1 MKVQVR
7 KRGTL
12 PAAGKCERKTEKWTR
27 AVRTMFSPIRTW
39 AESFCVAF
47 SLYSAIPMPK
57 VNWTK
62 DNMKYAF
69 CFFPLVG
76 AAIGLAMMIWLRIC
90 ILLEQPAVF
99 AAGAAA
105 LPVLL
110 TGGIHMDGFCD
121 AMDAMGSHGGPEKR
135 LEIMK
140 DSRSGAFAIMGCALY
155 ILMSYALWRAFYEY
169 PTGAVC
175 FVFVLSRALSGL
187 GVTRFPCA
195 KGSGLAASFSSAAE
209 KRTVTAVLCVYAA
222 MSVLWMG
229 AFTPVGAVLC
239 ITAACCFLMF
249 YGDRSKRLFGGITGD
264 LAGWFLELCEL
275 LQLGLLVLAQVWA
288 CA

>member
-7 KRGTL
+7 KRGTS
-12 PAAGKCERKTEKWTR
+12 PKMGGCERERENMLHKR
-27 AVRTMFSPIRTW
+27 SMFPLARTW

-57 VNWTK
+57 VNWNK
-62 DNMKYAF
+62 SNMRYAF

-76 AAIGLAMMIWLRIC
+76 AVTGLAIIVWLRFC
-90 ILLEQPAVF
+90 MLLGQPAVF

-121 AMDAMGSHGGPEKR
+121 TMDAMGSHGGPEKR

-140 DSRSGAFAIMGCALY
+140 DSRSGAFAIMGCGLY
-155 ILMSYALWRAFYEY
+155 ILMTYALWRAFYEY

-195 KGSGLAASFSSAAE
+195 KGSGLAASFSGAAE
-209 KRTVTAVLCVYAA
+209 KRAVTVALWAYAA
-222 MSVLWMG
+222 MSVLWMWT
-229 AFTPVGAVLC
+229 FTPVGAALC
-239 ITAACCFLMF
+239 FTAACCFFIF
-249 YGDRSKRLFGGITGD
+249 YRDWANRLFGGVTGD

-275 LQLGLLVLAQVWA
+275 LQLGMLVLAQVWA